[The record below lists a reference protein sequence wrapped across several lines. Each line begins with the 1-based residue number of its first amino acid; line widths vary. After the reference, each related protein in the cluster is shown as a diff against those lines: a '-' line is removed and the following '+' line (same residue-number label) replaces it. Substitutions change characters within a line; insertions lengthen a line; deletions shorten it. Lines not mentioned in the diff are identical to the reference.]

1 MNENEQGRQ
10 QPPQAPH
17 AQCAQPPQ
25 APPAQPQPPQYA
37 PPTQAYAGWEAPL
50 SGGAKA
56 GWFALGFFLGLIG
69 VLIAYLVTEDKG
81 PLRKGAALKFA
92 LFGTGTTVLLSILL
106 VALTFCS
113 VGAMFTS
120 MYAYY

>member
-10 QPPQAPH
+10 QPPQAPP

-37 PPTQAYAGWEAPL
+37 PPPKACGAWEAPL

-56 GWFALGFFLGLIG
+56 GWFALGFLLGLIG

-92 LFGTGTTVLLSILL
+92 LFGTGTIVLVCILFT
-106 VALTFCS
+106 ALTFC
-113 VGAMFTS
+113 AAATT
-120 MYAYY
+120 MYAFY